1 MIVIERFRDEHL
13 PQLTS
18 LVNLHLGA
26 LAPGWA
32 VPAPVLAALLVRN
45 PGEYVV
51 DPWVRERAT
60 LCALE
65 GGRLVAA
72 AHLLRYGEAA
82 EVGQA
87 YRAAAEINWL
97 YSLPANS
104 EAAER
109 LLTVAEQQIGVWQP
123 SAVWFEGGALLGPFA
138 GIPDTWP
145 HLAALLAAA
154 GYQPDPAQDEAVF
167 GGWLGDLPAR
177 LAPPLRDLDVQR
189 SAGVFGVRFTAV
201 LAGQAI
207 GACEC
212 IADMTQGGAL
222 PALQGWA
229 QLSEFAV
236 DAEWR
241 NRGVGM
247 WLMQQAVAWLRLAGC
262 NRVVLSVAAD
272 DEAAGAGR
280 FYERCGWHPLVRSRR
295 GWRRVA
301 PVR

>member
-32 VPAPVLAALLVRN
+32 LPAPALAELLARN

-65 GGRLVAA
+65 GGRIVAA
-72 AHLLRYGEAA
+72 THLLRYGDTAD
-82 EVGQA
+82 VGA
-87 YRAAAEINWL
+87 TYRAAAEINWL
-97 YSLPANS
+97 YSLPTHSN
-104 EAAER
+104 AAKR
-109 LLTVAEQQIGVWQP
+109 LLAVAEHQISVWQP
-123 SAVWFEGGALLGPFA
+123 SMVWFEGNAPLGPFA
-138 GIPDTWP
+138 GIPDAWP
-145 HLAALLAAA
+145 HIAALLAAA
-154 GYQPDPAQDEAVF
+154 GYQPDPSHDEVVF
-167 GGWLGDLPAR
+167 GGLLGDLPAR
-177 LAPPLRDLDVQR
+177 LAPPLRGLDMQR
-189 SAGVFGVRFTAV
+189 SVGTFGVRFTA
-201 LAGQAI
+201 LHAGQAI

-212 IADMTQGGAL
+212 IADMTEGGAL

-236 DAEWR
+236 DESWR

-247 WLMQQAVAWLRLAGC
+247 WLIQQVVVWLRLAGC
-262 NRVVLSVAAD
+262 KRIVLSVAAG

-295 GWRRVA
+295 GWRRTA
-301 PVR
+301 PAR

>member
-32 VPAPVLAALLVRN
+32 LPAPALAELLARN

-65 GGRLVAA
+65 GGRIVAA
-72 AHLLRYGEAA
+72 THLLRYGDTAD
-82 EVGQA
+82 VGA
-87 YRAAAEINWL
+87 TYRAAAEINWL
-97 YSLPANS
+97 YSLPTHSN
-104 EAAER
+104 AAKR
-109 LLTVAEQQIGVWQP
+109 LLAVAEHQISVWQP
-123 SAVWFEGGALLGPFA
+123 SMVWFEGNAPLGPFA
-138 GIPDTWP
+138 GIPDAWP
-145 HLAALLAAA
+145 HIAALLAAA
-154 GYQPDPAQDEAVF
+154 GYQPDPAHDEAVF
-167 GGWLGDLPAR
+167 GGLLGDLPAR
-177 LAPPLRDLDVQR
+177 LAPPLRDLDMQR
-189 SAGVFGVRFTAV
+189 SVGTFGVRFTA
-201 LAGQAI
+201 LHGGQAI

-212 IADMTQGGAL
+212 IADMTEGGAL

-236 DAEWR
+236 DESWR

-247 WLMQQAVAWLRLAGC
+247 WLIQQVVVWLRLAGC
-262 NRVVLSVAAD
+262 KRIVLSVAAG

-280 FYERCGWHPLVRSRR
+280 FYERCAWHLLVRSRR
-295 GWRRVA
+295 GWRRTA
-301 PVR
+301 PAR